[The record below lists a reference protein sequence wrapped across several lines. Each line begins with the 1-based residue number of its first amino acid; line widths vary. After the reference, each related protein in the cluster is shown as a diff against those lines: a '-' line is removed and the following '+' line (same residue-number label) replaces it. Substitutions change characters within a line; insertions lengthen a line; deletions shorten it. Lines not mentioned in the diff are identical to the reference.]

1 MCTLDREEILELLCS
16 KYVYVIRLMKI
27 MGVDENDVEDVA
39 TEVFIDA
46 FRGLDNLRD
55 PEKLVP
61 WLKKIA
67 RNRASKYFRK
77 RAKRKEISNMIKT
90 EMGEIDIFDT
100 IADEVTVE
108 KLLQDAERRGMV
120 RDMINNLPDVS
131 RRQTFRNS
139 RDHEYQ
145 HQYGEK
151 YLQKKLETLERT
163 VLEYSQ
169 KGRA

>member
-27 MGVDENDVEDVA
+27 MGIDENDVEDVA

-100 IADEVTVE
+100 IAVRSQS
-108 KLLQDAERRGMV
+108 KSYYKMLNAE
-120 RDMINNLPDVS
+120 
-131 RRQTFRNS
+131 
-139 RDHEYQ
+139 
-145 HQYGEK
+145 
-151 YLQKKLETLERT
+151 
-163 VLEYSQ
+163 
-169 KGRA
+169 AW

>member
-1 MCTLDREEILELLCS
+1 MRIEENKCRRDMYQAHKYIS
-16 KYVYVIRLMKI
+16 KNLRLMKI

-90 EMGEIDIFDT
+90 EMG
-100 IADEVTVE
+100 
-108 KLLQDAERRGMV
+108 
-120 RDMINNLPDVS
+120 
-131 RRQTFRNS
+131 
-139 RDHEYQ
+139 
-145 HQYGEK
+145 
-151 YLQKKLETLERT
+151 
-163 VLEYSQ
+163 
-169 KGRA
+169 